1 MKSCVVRLAF
11 AATLVGVAG
20 WSIPVAAA
28 PAEEATSEDATS
40 EAEEEPEPES
50 KPATESKASV
60 SAGSSGASASG
71 TSSRSKRR
79 RDRPEPAQMKN
90 RVGFGAMR
98 TIAGL
103 NGLLLR
109 WYATNRFTLGINAG
123 VGTFSHRDTDENGE
137 FTRIRTVGAFGVGPE
152 FFFWPA
158 QGDRSQQVHA
168 DFGIG
173 LRLTTYIG
181 FLGNLEEEQSN
192 TLDTPLEVDI
202 EIPAGLQL
210 FIGPRIAVLPEF
222 GVAFRI
228 IPGNREPDQNGEF
241 DMNPGRGIGSRRGTT
256 DGPGFGFELGDH
268 AGLFFGIGFAYFFGR
283 LHE

>member
-1 MKSCVVRLAF
+1 MKPCVVRLAF

-20 WSIPVAAA
+20 WSFPVAAA
-28 PAEEATSEDATS
+28 PDEEAASDDAADEDA
-40 EAEEEPEPES
+40 EPES
-50 KPATESKASV
+50 KPAPSAKANV
-60 SAGSSGASASG
+60 SASSSGTSTSASG

-79 RDRPEPAQMKN
+79 RDRPAPAQMKN

-98 TIAGL
+98 TLAGL
-103 NGLLLR
+103 NGLMLR
-109 WYATNRFTLGINAG
+109 WYAANRFTLGINAG
-123 VGTFSHRDTDENGE
+123 VATFSHRDTDEDGE
-137 FTRIRTVGAFGVGPE
+137 FNRIRTVGAVGVGPE

-168 DFGIG
+168 DFGVG
-173 LRLTTYIG
+173 LRLTTYVG

-202 EIPAGLQL
+202 EVPAGLQL
-210 FIGPRIAVLPEF
+210 FIGKRVAVLPEF

-241 DMNPGRGIGSRRGTT
+241 DQNPGRGIGSRRGTT

-268 AGLFFGIGFAYFFGR
+268 AGLFFGIGFAYFFGQLR
-283 LHE
+283 E